1 MGHPPRLGAHVWL
14 SLVGPKLE
22 VGTKVGEL
30 SVIDRVLAVRGRS
43 FQGLVFGF
51 LDWFGRRSDFL
62 HV

>member
-1 MGHPPRLGAHVWL
+1 MWL

-51 LDWFGRRSDFL
+51 LGWFGRRSDFL